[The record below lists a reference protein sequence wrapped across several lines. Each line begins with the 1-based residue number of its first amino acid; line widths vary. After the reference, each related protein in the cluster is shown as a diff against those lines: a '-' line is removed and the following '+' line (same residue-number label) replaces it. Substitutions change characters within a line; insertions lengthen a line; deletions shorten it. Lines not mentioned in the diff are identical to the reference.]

1 MPSRKRNKNDL
12 NELEITLVRQSNEL
26 VQEGSYELRELQ
38 EQRILLYLISR
49 IRPEDTEFKEITLNK
64 SEFCR
69 IAGINSTGG
78 AVLADI
84 DRAIARLYDANLTFR
99 GSRWIPKADG
109 SGSKFMKWITAP
121 EKNNRGQYILQISPD
136 MAPYL
141 LELRRNYTTLELA
154 WLLQFRGTYTIR
166 AYSYLKSRHYDKLH
180 PYTFKITVSEMRE
193 VLGASNYRKWYDFER
208 RALQPA
214 FKEINGKSDM
224 NADYSPIY
232 EKNRVKELLVTI
244 GTKDTMERLRLL
256 AAIETDFA
264 EDQFSLWTDEP
275 TQARGG

>member
-1 MPSRKRNKNDL
+1 MPSRKRNRADL
-12 NELEITLVRQSNEL
+12 KELEITLVRQSNEL

-49 IRPEDTEFKEITLNK
+49 IKPEDTEFQAVTLNK

-69 IAGINSTGG
+69 IAGLNTTGG
-78 AVLADI
+78 SVLADI
-84 DRAIARLYDANLTFR
+84 DKAIARLYDANLTFR

-109 SGSKFMKWITAP
+109 SGSKFMKWISAP
-121 EKNNRGQYILQISPD
+121 EKNSRGQYVLQISPD

-166 AYSYLKSRHYDKLH
+166 AYTYLKSRHYDKLH
-180 PYTFKITVSEMRE
+180 PYSFKIPVAELRE
-193 VLGASNYRKWYDFER
+193 VVGAAVYPKWRDFER
-208 RALQPA
+208 RALAPA
-214 FKEINGKSDM
+214 FAEINGKSDM
-224 NADYSPIY
+224 LAEY
-232 EKNRVKELLVTI
+232 EAVYTKNKVTDLQI
-244 GTKDTMERLRLL
+244 TIRTKDTMERLKLL

-264 EDQFSLWTDEP
+264 EDQFSLWGDEP
-275 TQARGG
+275 T